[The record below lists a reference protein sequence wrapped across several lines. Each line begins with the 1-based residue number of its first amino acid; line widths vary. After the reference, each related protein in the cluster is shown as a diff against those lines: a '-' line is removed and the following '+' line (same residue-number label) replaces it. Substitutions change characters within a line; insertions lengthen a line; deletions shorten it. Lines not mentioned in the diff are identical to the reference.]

1 MDVFHTLAP
10 YVDPLPQ
17 PIPERLISQL
27 KVEPQGYMASSLA
40 VSSQKAYSSGEK
52 RFIDF
57 CYKLH
62 RNPNHILPTNENML
76 VYFSTYMAH
85 SVRAGTIKVYL
96 SAIRYMHKVNGHNL
110 DLKSF
115 LHLQYILKG
124 IKRSQGSSKFTQ
136 LPITLT
142 HLTLFQLLLS
152 NLSFDN
158 IMLWA
163 ALTLAFSGFLR
174 VSEFTCTG
182 QFNPNIHITLKDI
195 TFLPSKH
202 NPMNMQIHLKVSKT
216 DPFRSGVTLSIGR
229 TGSHICPVTAMT
241 RYISILSLNLFRTE
255 SGKPLTRRVF
265 TFLTR
270 DLSRTMGVNAKHYAS
285 HSFRIGAATS
295 AGAANMP
302 PWLIK
307 TLGRWTSDCYER
319 YIKRQ

>member
-1 MDVFHTLAP
+1 
-10 YVDPLPQ
+10 
-17 PIPERLISQL
+17 
-27 KVEPQGYMASSLA
+27 MASSLA
-40 VSSQKAYSSGEK
+40 VSSQKTYSSGEK

-62 RNPNHILPTNENML
+62 LNPNHILPTNENML
-76 VYFSTYMAH
+76 VYFATYMAR

-96 SAIRYMHKVNGHNL
+96 SAIRYMHIVNGHNL

-115 LHLQYILKG
+115 LRLQYILKG
-124 IKRSQGSSKFTQ
+124 IKRSQGSSKFTR

-152 NLSFDN
+152 NASFDNQSSDN

-163 ALTLAFSGFLR
+163 ALTLAFFGFLR
-174 VSEFTCTG
+174 VSEFTCTER
-182 QFNPNIHITLKDI
+182 FNPNIHITPKDI

-202 NPMNMQIHLKVSKT
+202 NPMYIQIHLKVSKT

-241 RYISILSLNLFRTE
+241 RYISILPLNLSGPLFRTE
-255 SGKPLTRRVF
+255 SGKPLTRKVF
-265 TFLTR
+265 TSLTR
-270 DLSRTMGVNAKHYAS
+270 DLLKTMGVNSKHYAS

-295 AGAANMP
+295 AGVANMP

-319 YIKRQ
+319 YIKPQ